1 VNARRNFARVNHQF
15 YGIAALPNG
24 ELRYDHTGHKGLFTM
39 LDVMVLR
46 TALHVFQTMFGSLGV
61 FFVYLSF
68 LKPSLAMHAVL
79 FLGAAMGIMRS
90 SPHS

>member
-1 VNARRNFARVNHQF
+1 
-15 YGIAALPNG
+15 
-24 ELRYDHTGHKGLFTM
+24 M

-46 TALHVFQTMFGSLGV
+46 TALHIFQTMFGSLGV

-68 LKPSLAMHAVL
+68 LKPGLATHAVF
-79 FLGAAMGIMRS
+79 FLGTAMGIMRS